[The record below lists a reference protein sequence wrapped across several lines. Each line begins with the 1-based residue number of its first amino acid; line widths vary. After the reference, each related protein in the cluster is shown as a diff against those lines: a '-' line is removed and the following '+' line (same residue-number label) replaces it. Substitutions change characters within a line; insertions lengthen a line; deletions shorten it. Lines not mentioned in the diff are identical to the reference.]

1 MDRRYYLDL
10 AGSGLR
16 MPIGA
21 DLVLHERDD
30 EAGTLRDGSRLGAVI
45 VEAAHRYHTP
55 LAIPLMDLSVE
66 KEFLLETL
74 GVSPSDIPT
83 FHFSSPPGEE
93 ALARV
98 RRISDRALTPRVQ
111 ATADAVRTVA
121 RHADLLPCGMSIGPF
136 SLMTKLIADPIS
148 GVYLSGAGVSGDEDP
163 EVRAVEEAL
172 EMALAVIE
180 RCIAVQ
186 IDAGAS
192 AIVVCEPAANR
203 VYLSPKQLARGSDVF
218 ERMVMAPLRRVKAQ
232 LDSAGVD
239 LVLHD
244 CGELTDEMVGWL
256 ASLDPAMMSL
266 GSSRKLWEDAARVPR
281 TTVLYGNLPTK
292 RFYAPD
298 LTIEQVEAMTC
309 DLLARMRAVDH
320 PFILGSECDV
330 LSVEGAREAIVE
342 KVAAF
347 CTCRCDG

>member
-1 MDRRYYLDL
+1 
-10 AGSGLR
+10 
-16 MPIGA
+16 
-21 DLVLHERDD
+21 
-30 EAGTLRDGSRLGAVI
+30 
-45 VEAAHRYHTP
+45 
-55 LAIPLMDLSVE
+55 
-66 KEFLLETL
+66 
-74 GVSPSDIPT
+74 
-83 FHFSSPPGEE
+83 
-93 ALARV
+93 
-98 RRISDRALTPRVQ
+98 
-111 ATADAVRTVA
+111 
-121 RHADLLPCGMSIGPF
+121 
-136 SLMTKLIADPIS
+136 
-148 GVYLSGAGVSGDEDP
+148 
-163 EVRAVEEAL
+163 
-172 EMALAVIE
+172 MALAVIE

-232 LDSAGVD
+232 LDAAGVD
-239 LVLHD
+239 LMLHD
-244 CGELTDEMVGWL
+244 CGELMDEMVGWL

-347 CTCRCDG
+347 CTCGCDG